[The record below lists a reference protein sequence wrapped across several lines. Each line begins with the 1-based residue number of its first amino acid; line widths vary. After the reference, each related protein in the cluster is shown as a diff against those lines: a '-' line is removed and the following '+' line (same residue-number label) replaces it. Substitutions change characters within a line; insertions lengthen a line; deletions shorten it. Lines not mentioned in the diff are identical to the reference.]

1 MEVDRSFIGT
11 ASEAFMVDVEKGAIH
26 RFAEALS
33 DDNPL
38 YRDEAYAKR
47 LGYAGIV
54 APPTF
59 PASFRPPTRQPWLL
73 GLDEGRILAGEQYF
87 RYARPVVAGD
97 RFECR
102 LHLVAIEEKAG
113 RSGTMQLL
121 VQELHAVDTSGATA
135 VVNGRVIVYRAG
147 CALKARN

>member
-11 ASEAFMVDVEKGAIH
+11 SSEPFVVEVEKGAIR
-26 RFAEALS
+26 RFAESLG

-38 YRDEAYAKR
+38 YRDEAYAR
-47 LGYAGIV
+47 SQGYANIV

-73 GLDEGRILAGEQYF
+73 ALDEGRILAGEQYF

-97 RFECR
+97 VFECR
-102 LHLVAIEEKAG
+102 LHLVAVEDKEG
-113 RSGTMQLL
+113 RSGKMQLL
-121 VQELHAVDTSGATA
+121 VQELRAVDANGEVA
-135 VVNGRVIVYRAG
+135 VTNGRVIVYRAG
-147 CALKARN
+147 GALR